1 MVTVMKTVAMMVSGN
16 LNNVA
21 YSKTVGI
28 DIKPRFS
35 DTFSFDIKVTGRYKT
50 DNLRAPLTGSSSF

>member
-1 MVTVMKTVAMMVSGN
+1 LSGN

-21 YSKTVGI
+21 YSKTIGI

-35 DTFSFDIKVTGRYKT
+35 ETFSFDIKVTGRYKT
-50 DNLRAPLTGSSSF
+50 DNLRAPLSGSSSF